1 MLHRRTRLRFAR
13 LRLSRLA
20 LVLACGMTG
29 AFTVQPC
36 AAQDAKEL
44 SQARA
49 KFQQALELK
58 QAGNWPAALR
68 LLREVGQVRMTP
80 QVRYHI
86 AGCEEKLGKL
96 VAALGGY
103 ELALA
108 DAEGMHPDFVAE
120 VQASVED
127 LKARI
132 PKLLIERGEGAEAAT
147 IELDG
152 VSLGNSSIG
161 VEVPVD
167 PGPHTLSAQAPG
179 RRPFS
184 KTVNVSEEGTLTVTV
199 TLASL
204 ASADEEPDESS
215 SPSSST
221 PTEEGPRYGAL
232 PYVLGGIGTAGLVTS
247 GVFLALNRSKVSG
260 LGDRCPERDCSA
272 LSPGDRDAARA
283 DYDTARTHEIVMW
296 STLGVG
302 AAALGT
308 GLVLYLLDQKPN
320 QEVVRLPYG
329 FAVRADAPASDAG
342 LSISG
347 AF

>member
-1 MLHRRTRLRFAR
+1 M
-13 LRLSRLA
+13 
-20 LVLACGMTG
+20 
-29 AFTVQPC
+29 
-36 AAQDAKEL
+36 AQDAKEL

-58 QAGNWPAALR
+58 QAGNWAAALR

-86 AGCEEKLGKL
+86 ASCEEQLGKL

-120 VQASVED
+120 VQTSVDD

-152 VSLGNSSIG
+152 VTLGYSSIG

-167 PGPHTLSAQAPG
+167 PGPHTLSAQASG
-179 RRPFS
+179 RRPFT
-184 KTVNVSEEGTLTVTV
+184 KTINVSERETLTVTV
-199 TLASL
+199 ALAPL
-204 ASADEEPDESS
+204 ASADEEPDES
-215 SPSSST
+215 PSAAPSQSAD
-221 PTEEGPRYGAL
+221 EGPRYGVL
-232 PYVLGGIGTAGLVTS
+232 PYVLGGVGVAGLVTS
-247 GVFLALNRSKVSG
+247 GVFFALNRSKVSA
-260 LGDRCPERDCSA
+260 LGDRCPDRDCSA
-272 LSPGDRDAARA
+272 LSPEERDAARA
-283 DYDTARTHEIVMW
+283 DYDTARTHETVMW
-296 STLGVG
+296 ATLGVG
-302 AAALGT
+302 AASLGT
-308 GLVLYLLDQKPN
+308 GLVLYLMDRKTS

-329 FAVRADAPASDAG
+329 LAVRTNAPASDAG
-342 LSISG
+342 LSLSG
-347 AF
+347 VF